1 MDSLVILASSCSK
14 KEGLVGKNVLCADTT
29 TVPYCEGAPSVSL
42 VPLRTMVEKLLEIL
56 LVDCEESEQQSKH
69 HFLFLPPVSP
79 TERLLVS
86 SFRRPSI
93 VAGVLTVPAT
103 FFVDGANRLSPGHH
117 TLRLT

>member
-1 MDSLVILASSCSK
+1 
-14 KEGLVGKNVLCADTT
+14 
-29 TVPYCEGAPSVSL
+29 
-42 VPLRTMVEKLLEIL
+42 MVEKLLEIL